1 MLHMFTREKTFVSL
15 ANLEAGALLARLS
28 KEVLGKAA
36 EFMDHA
42 DPNLVVSSFGGMDI
56 EKPPYCGSGWWFGT

>member
-1 MLHMFTREKTFVSL
+1 MFTREKTFLSL

-42 DPNLVVSSFGGMDI
+42 DPSPGGFKF

>member
-1 MLHMFTREKTFVSL
+1 MESFPGMQ
-15 ANLEAGALLARLS
+15 LS

-42 DPNLVVSSFGGMDI
+42 DPMLRLEAKKLCSDYGVANAF
-56 EKPPYCGSGWWFGT
+56 KPHHVWPETDKAVRAWAGNA

>member
-15 ANLEAGALLARLS
+15 ANLEAGAQLARLS
-28 KEVLGKAA
+28 MEVLGKAA

-42 DPNLVVSSFGGMDI
+42 DPNPGGF
-56 EKPPYCGSGWWFGT
+56 KFRGNGH